1 MSCDASIN
9 GFVHSYASDWYVSVF
24 FVLQD
29 YGEAFNNT
37 TTTCITRDD
46 GAGTVDVM
54 ERITMLLTGEPR
66 RLFLIEA
73 AF

>member
-1 MSCDASIN
+1 
-9 GFVHSYASDWYVSVF
+9 VF